1 MPDNA
6 SRSGR
11 LDALVLA
18 RPGVEKAFDSAAI
31 EWNDGV
37 ITRVGPS
44 NAAPS
49 GLAVL
54 PGFANAHDHGR
65 GVRASSFGAG
75 DRALEL
81 WIPSLLLHPALPTY
95 LVAALAHARLA
106 RAGYGAVAHLHAI
119 QNHADFDSEAAEVA
133 RAARDVGL
141 RTAFIIPLRDRNRL
155 GYGDDDAVLA
165 YAPPAV
171 REAMRAR
178 FAAPILPV
186 AEQIARVERVAAA
199 IEGPLLSVQFG
210 PVAPQ
215 WCSDPMLRA
224 VAERSA
230 SSGRRV
236 HMHLLETR
244 YQREWADVH
253 YPRGLVAHLDA
264 LGLLSERLTVAHGV
278 WLTPEECALLA
289 ARGVTLSL
297 NASSNFRLRS
307 GTARVAPM
315 RAYRLRLGIGGD
327 STPLD
332 DVDDAFQQ
340 MRLTGL
346 VHAGVGI
353 DTQMTTAELYRAAST
368 GGQFAV
374 TGRNDLGVLAPG
386 APADFVALDWA
397 RLTDDVIEGT
407 IEPEDLIGARARAE
421 HVRHVVVDG
430 RTIVADGRVTGVDL
444 PALETELRTR
454 LRTLGEGVR
463 AALPLVR
470 QFQDSLAAFYRD
482 EGHCRF

>member
-1 MPDNA
+1 LPADA

-11 LDALVLA
+11 IDALVLA
-18 RPGVEKAFDSAAI
+18 RPGVEPAQANAAI
-31 EWNDGV
+31 EWDDGV

-65 GVRASSFGAG
+65 GVRASSFGAH

-81 WIPSLLLHPALPTY
+81 WIPSLLLHPALSPY

-119 QNHADFDSEAAEVA
+119 QNQADFDSEAAEVA
-133 RAARDVGL
+133 RAVREVGL

-165 YAPPAV
+165 YAPPAM

-178 FAAPILPV
+178 FAAPVMPV
-186 AEQIARVERVAAA
+186 AEQIARVERIAAS
-199 IEGPLLSVQFG
+199 IETPLLSVQFG
-210 PVAPQ
+210 PAGPQ
-215 WCSDPMLRA
+215 WCSDALLRA
-224 VAERSA
+224 LAERSA
-230 SSGRRV
+230 ASGRRV

-244 YQREWADVH
+244 YQREWADAQ
-253 YPRGLVAHLDA
+253 YPRGILAHLDA
-264 LGLLSERLTVAHGV
+264 LSLLSERLTVAHGA
-278 WLTPEECALLA
+278 WLTAEECALLA

-307 GTARVAPM
+307 GTARIGPM
-315 RAYRLRLGIGGD
+315 RASGLRLGIGGD

-346 VHAGVGI
+346 VHAGVGV
-353 DTQMTTAELYRAAST
+353 DTQMTTAELYRAASAD
-368 GGQFAV
+368 GQFAV
-374 TGRNDLGVLAPG
+374 TGRRDLGVLAPG

-397 RLTDDVIEGT
+397 KLADDVIEGV
-407 IEPEDLIGARARAE
+407 IEPEELIGARARAE
-421 HVRHVVVDG
+421 HVRRVVVDG
-430 RTIVADGRVTGVDL
+430 RTIVEDGQVTGVDL
-444 PALETELRTR
+444 PALEADLRAR
-454 LRTLGEGVR
+454 LRALGEGVR
-463 AALPLVR
+463 AALPLTR
-470 QFQDSLAAFYRD
+470 AFQDSLAKFYQA

>member
-1 MPDNA
+1 VD
-6 SRSGR
+6 RFGR
-11 LDALVLA
+11 IDALVLA
-18 RPGVEKAFDSAAI
+18 RPGVEPALVGATI
-31 EWNDGV
+31 EWRDGV
-37 ITRVGPS
+37 ITRIAPS
-44 NAAPS
+44 DAAPS

-54 PGFANAHDHGR
+54 PALANAHDHGR
-65 GVRASSFGAG
+65 GLRASSFGAH

-81 WIPSLLLHPALPTY
+81 WISSLLLHPALPPY

-133 RAARDVGL
+133 RAIRDVGL
-141 RTAFIIPLRDRNRL
+141 RTAFIVPLRDRNRL
-155 GYGDDDAVLA
+155 GYGEDDAVLA
-165 YAPPAV
+165 YAPPAM

-186 AEQIARVERVAAA
+186 AEQVARVERIAAA
-199 IEGPLLSVQFG
+199 IESPLLSVQFG

-215 WCSDPMLRA
+215 WCSDALLA
-224 VAERSA
+224 AIAERSA
-230 SSGRRV
+230 ATGRRV

-244 YQREWADVH
+244 YQREWADAR
-253 YPRGLVAHLDA
+253 YPRGILAHLDA

-278 WLTPEECALLA
+278 WLSAEEAALLA
-289 ARGVTLSL
+289 ALGVTLSL

-307 GTARVAPM
+307 GTARIAGL
-315 RAYRLRLGIGGD
+315 RAAGLRLGIGGD

-332 DVDDAFQQ
+332 DVDDALQQ

-346 VHAGVGI
+346 VHAGVGV
-353 DTQMTTAELYRAAST
+353 DAQMTTAELYRAAT
-368 GGQFAV
+368 RDGQFAV
-374 TGRNDLGVLAPG
+374 AGRNDLGVLEPG

-397 RLTDDVIEGT
+397 ALAADVIEGT
-407 IEPEDLIGARARAE
+407 IDPAELIAARARAE
-421 HVRHVVVDG
+421 HVRMVVVDG
-430 RTIVADGRVTGVDL
+430 RTIVSDGRVAGVDL
-444 PALETELRTR
+444 PGLEAELRQR
-454 LRTLGEGVR
+454 LRELGDGVR

-470 QFQDSLAAFYRD
+470 AFQDSLAAFYRE